1 RYTTQGK
8 AEYKQRKE
16 TIERQFGS
24 AKEYHGLRYTNQRGR
39 KKMDLK
45 AVLTFACM
53 NMKKLALMMD
63 RKERDGGGDGPSF
76 ADLWKK
82 YTKKR
87 QTPRFIRSLS
97 AV

>member
-1 RYTTQGK
+1 
-8 AEYKQRKE
+8 
-16 TIERQFGS
+16 
-24 AKEYHGLRYTNQRGR
+24 YHGLRYTNQRGR

-63 RKERDGGGDGPSF
+63 RRDRERGNCGPSF

-82 YTKKR
+82 YIKKR
-87 QTPRFIRSLS
+87 QTPSFIRSLS

>member
-1 RYTTQGK
+1 
-8 AEYKQRKE
+8 
-16 TIERQFGS
+16 
-24 AKEYHGLRYTNQRGR
+24 
-39 KKMDLK
+39 KMDLK

-63 RKERDGGGDGPSF
+63 RRDRERGNCGPSF
-76 ADLWKK
+76 ADLWRKWIDNI
-82 YTKKR
+82 KKR

>member
-1 RYTTQGK
+1 
-8 AEYKQRKE
+8 
-16 TIERQFGS
+16 
-24 AKEYHGLRYTNQRGR
+24 

-63 RKERDGGGDGPSF
+63 RKDRDGGGDGPSF
-76 ADLWKK
+76 ADLWRK
-82 YTKKR
+82 YIKKR
-87 QTPRFIRSLS
+87 QTPSFVRSLS